1 MTKSSQPP
9 KDLAFGIRCSLLHS
23 SRQWSLSPIK
33 RKLQQSSQSSLK
45 STPFTSLQ
53 LRVARLEQRVLKS
66 RRLTLCRCF
75 GFNQIPIVPTES
87 IKNQESEK
95 IQKELYLFYNQKG
108 TGEDKQD
115 FNLLHQDE
123 DDHGK
128 EVAVHMVKDQR
139 ESMIVMMK
147 KTMMMM
153 KALQLDQTRVGQQRE
168 EDPNLSLLGQLIL
181 LRKMI
186 TKVQRN
192 HGSLMHLLPYNIQL
206 LPQLDGDQDTRDDV
220 VNSLMHLLPNNIQIT
235 DTSLMHML
243 NLNPSPHKEDS
254 MVLPFCDS
262 FNCVKERENEQVT
275 SLELEDQEGS
285 GNILGVHVES
295 TVILEPHPYDL
306 SSPKPVSPPCQ
317 ESFIIT
323 FTTNIR
329 TTAEQARTNPASML
343 YHLHSTNKDIGVAIL
358 APCLDVYFYP
368 KGIRQ
373 KFQSRSYL
381 QVNRLSIR
389 HDLDAH
395 SGSHTFF
402 PLDHHSSLSSSWL
415 AVPPPDCAMII
426 ALKWI
431 YKVKVVEYG
440 DVLKNK
446 ARLVAKGFRPEGIV
460 LDFEES
466 SALVARL
473 DAFRKEGF
481 VDTERSHHVYRMK
494 KATLRG
500 KNRLSGMDT
509 AMATNRLAD
518 ARSCWLSGHSQK
530 SSAVLSSLLTSL
542 VSLVIKET
550 KLATSISSIRGRIHV
565 DNKECIDLCCGA
577 NTFSPQE
584 YQYWGYFRTKA
595 LPRER
600 FEFILP
606 RLGMKCMKPE
616 TLKSLQDD
624 QDE

>member
-168 EDPNLSLLGQLIL
+168 EDPNLSLLGQLSL

-220 VNSLMHLLPNNIQIT
+220 VNSLMHMLPNNIQIT

-243 NLNPSPHKEDS
+243 NLNPSLHKEDS
-254 MVLPFCDS
+254 LVLPFCDS

-381 QVNRLSIR
+381 QVK
-389 HDLDAH
+389 LD
-395 SGSHTFF
+395 
-402 PLDHHSSLSSSWL
+402 
-415 AVPPPDCAMII
+415 
-426 ALKWI
+426 
-431 YKVKVVEYG
+431 EYG

-530 SSAVLSSLLTSL
+530 SSAAEYMSMLVTADQNLWMRSQLSDLALLTIASL
-542 VSLVIKET
+542 CSV
-550 KLATSISSIRGRIHV
+550 
-565 DNKECIDLCCGA
+565 
-577 NTFSPQE
+577 
-584 YQYWGYFRTKA
+584 
-595 LPRER
+595 
-600 FEFILP
+600 
-606 RLGMKCMKPE
+606 
-616 TLKSLQDD
+616 
-624 QDE
+624 